1 MRNVI
6 ASTKCAAISLILGIC
21 LTACE
26 DSSSASAGQNDD
38 PGVESS
44 SSLELGS
51 SSSEKLKSSS
61 SDTQGD
67 AKQSS
72 SSEKSG
78 KSSSSVIESSSSSEK
93 LWSSSSVETPK
104 SSSSELSESSS
115 SSADEEKSS
124 SSSDILSSSGESTP
138 SSSTVTLATPC
149 MEWIV
154 DNCEY
159 VTLLDDR
166 DGQTYKTVKIGNQW
180 WMAENLNYATA
191 KGSYCYEEY
200 DNNCVASGRLYEWA
214 YAMGKSEDECGYGH
228 ECDLG
233 VGNVQGVCPDGWHV
247 PSKSEWETLIAAV
260 GGEDIAG
267 RKLKA
272 KAFGV
277 AQLDVINENA
287 FGFWAYSAGERS
299 DSGYFGSDGYIAN
312 FWSSTENGS
321 ADAYFVVLSCC
332 SDFAELSYN
341 GFKSYG
347 YSVRCVKD

>member
-1 MRNVI
+1 
-6 ASTKCAAISLILGIC
+6 
-21 LTACE
+21 
-26 DSSSASAGQNDD
+26 
-38 PGVESS
+38 
-44 SSLELGS
+44 
-51 SSSEKLKSSS
+51 
-61 SDTQGD
+61 
-67 AKQSS
+67 
-72 SSEKSG
+72 
-78 KSSSSVIESSSSSEK
+78 
-93 LWSSSSVETPK
+93 
-104 SSSSELSESSS
+104 
-115 SSADEEKSS
+115 
-124 SSSDILSSSGESTP
+124 
-138 SSSTVTLATPC
+138 

-214 YAMGKSEDECGYGH
+214 YAIGKSEDECGYGH

-277 AQLDVINENA
+277 AQLNVINENA

-299 DSGYFGSDGYIAN
+299 EGGYFGSDGYIAN

-321 ADAYFVVLSCC
+321 ADAYFVVLTCC

>member
-6 ASTKCAAISLILGIC
+6 ANAKGACYELCVVVAISLVLGVF
-21 LTACE
+21 LSACSGE
-26 DSSSASAGQNDD
+26 GGNFTNPSDDEPTNLSSAEGQ
-38 PGVESS
+38 
-44 SSLELGS
+44 GS
-51 SSSEKLKSSS
+51 SSSTKKLTDSSDSRCEECNGNAISSSGNAKSNVSSDSNGNSFSAGDDEYSSS
-61 SDTQGD
+61 S
-67 AKQSS
+67 
-72 SSEKSG
+72 
-78 KSSSSVIESSSSSEK
+78 
-93 LWSSSSVETPK
+93 
-104 SSSSELSESSS
+104 
-115 SSADEEKSS
+115 
-124 SSSDILSSSGESTP
+124 
-138 SSSTVTLATPC
+138 VTLATPC

-214 YAMGKSEDECGYGH
+214 YAIGKSEDECGYGH

-277 AQLDVINENA
+277 AQLNVINENA

-299 DSGYFGSDGYIAN
+299 EGGYFGSDGYIAN

-321 ADAYFVVLSCC
+321 ADAYFVVLTCC